1 VIANTYTI
9 QGWIL
14 PVGFCVAFSGW
25 ILAIWQMGVNSKLEE
40 EIKELKAHVKKIW
53 KYSREELR

>member
-1 VIANTYTI
+1 
-9 QGWIL
+9 
-14 PVGFCVAFSGW
+14 
-25 ILAIWQMGVNSKLEE
+25 MGVNSKLEE